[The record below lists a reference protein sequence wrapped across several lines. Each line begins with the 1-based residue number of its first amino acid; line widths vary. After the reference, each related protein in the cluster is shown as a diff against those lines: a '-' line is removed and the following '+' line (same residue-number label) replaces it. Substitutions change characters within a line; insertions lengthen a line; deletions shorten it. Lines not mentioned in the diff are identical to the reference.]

1 MIFTVCPALTILDSV
16 LQAVDDALKSAA
28 DAKKKASDGAD
39 EAFKIA
45 VSKLKD
51 YGRTYHPKEPVE
63 KRMKEAEEED
73 KSSMK
78 ALNRLKERFRVRD
91 VLTSSLC
98 RILILIFSRSRRNR
112 RQKSTFFST
121 TLFLIRIPPL

>member
-1 MIFTVCPALTILDSV
+1 MIFTVCPALTTLGSV

-39 EAFKIA
+39 EAFKSA

-51 YGRTYHPKEPVE
+51 YGRTYHPQEPVE
-63 KRMKEAEEED
+63 KRMEKAADED

-78 ALNRLKERFRVRD
+78 KLNKLKEMFRVRD
-91 VLTSSLC
+91 VLISLLC
-98 RILILIFSRSRRNR
+98 RILILIFSRPRRNR
-112 RQKSTFFST
+112 RRTWSLFST

>member
-1 MIFTVCPALTILDSV
+1 MIFTVCPALTILGSV

-39 EAFKIA
+39 EAFKSA
-45 VSKLKD
+45 VSMLKD
-51 YGRTYHPKEPVE
+51 YGRTHCPGEAVE
-63 KRMKEAEEED
+63 KKMKEAEEED

-78 ALNRLKERFRVRD
+78 VLNRLKETFRVRD
-91 VLTSSLC
+91 VLTSLLC
-98 RILILIFSRSRRNR
+98 RILTLIFSRSRRNR
-112 RQKSTFFST
+112 RRKSTFFST

>member
-1 MIFTVCPALTILDSV
+1 MIFTVCPALTTLGSV

-39 EAFKIA
+39 EAFKSA

-78 ALNRLKERFRVRD
+78 ALNRLKETFRVREA
-91 VLTSSLC
+91 LTSLL
-98 RILILIFSRSRRNR
+98 RHILMLI
-112 RQKSTFFST
+112 ST
-121 TLFLIRIPPL
+121 TDSLAARGGTDYGSRLSSPQLSS